1 MKKTLLTT
9 IIFISS
15 ASFFSG
21 CANSTPNAD
30 KKLAKENLSVY
41 NIMGI
46 KEPQKR
52 PPLFIIAEDT
62 TPNYNFVIKSHANH
76 QNSHVSD
83 NIEVVSYGSYSPPSY
98 TPPKVETNTEEIL
111 NNIELNAKS
120 FLGTKYVWGATGPT
134 KFDCSGFTQKVYRT
148 VGINLPRVSRNQAKV
163 GKLVRF
169 NELQK
174 GDMVF
179 FDTTR
184 KNIGRVN
191 HVGIYL
197 EDGKFIHASSGN
209 HKVVITSFDK
219 KRFYKNHFLWGRRII
234 KTSSLLKLHTK
245 LANIVN
251 LKEFS
256 QISKIQEL

>member
-1 MKKTLLTT
+1 MLKNLLSIVVVFELLVVIILLTQYSFKKLDDIHHSSHILSLNEKNYPKDISLAK
-9 IIFISS
+9 IIRDENMIKKVL
-15 ASFFSG
+15 ASF
-21 CANSTPNAD
+21 D
-30 KKLAKENLSVY
+30 YKKYQQSRYLPLSSIVPENNPRLT
-41 NIMGI
+41 
-46 KEPQKR
+46 K
-52 PPLFIIAEDT
+52 
-62 TPNYNFVIKSHANH
+62 
-76 QNSHVSD
+76 
-83 NIEVVSYGSYSPPSY
+83 
-98 TPPKVETNTEEIL
+98 
-111 NNIELNAKS
+111 NIELKAKKL
-120 FLGTKYVWGATGPT
+120 LGKPYVWGATGPNC
-134 KFDCSGFTQKVYRT
+134 FDCSGFTQKVYRT